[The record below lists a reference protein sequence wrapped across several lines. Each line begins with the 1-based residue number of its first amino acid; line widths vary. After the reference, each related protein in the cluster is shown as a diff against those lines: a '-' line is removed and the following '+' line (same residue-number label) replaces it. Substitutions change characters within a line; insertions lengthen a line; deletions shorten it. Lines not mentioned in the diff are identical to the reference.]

1 MSAQVNHFTDMDF
14 LFTIFTTRHT
24 MMITVNRTITV
35 MDALPAIM
43 NAVNVWESSLPA
55 GQTIQNILLVRIQSQ
70 EEEEIW
76 LFYIYT
82 KELDNF
88 PH

>member
-1 MSAQVNHFTDMDF
+1 
-14 LFTIFTTRHT
+14 